1 MTNKQYVLDALRE
14 TTEDVKRVNADAKSI
29 IKLSIEKWTSV
40 IKNNDDVLSSLF
52 GLRKEL
58 IKIAYRKCTPGILVA
73 LTESSTH
80 KIFTFKLNT
89 ASEHIECMV
98 ESAEHSTEP
107 ELFSVIIGNNVE
119 IGANT
124 TIDRAQMEST
134 VIGNGVKIDNL
145 CQIAHNV
152 QIGDNTVMA
161 AQCGI
166 AGSTIIGKNCIFGG
180 QVGIAGHIKIAD
192 HTTLGA
198 QAGVIGNIR
207 KSGEVLIGS
216 PVIPVRQYM
225 KAYAKFKQAAEE

>member
-107 ELFSVIIGNNVE
+107 ELFSVIIGNKP
-119 IGANT
+119 
-124 TIDRAQMEST
+124 
-134 VIGNGVKIDNL
+134 NGYSL
-145 CQIAHNV
+145 
-152 QIGDNTVMA
+152 
-161 AQCGI
+161 
-166 AGSTIIGKNCIFGG
+166 
-180 QVGIAGHIKIAD
+180 
-192 HTTLGA
+192 TLTWNG
-198 QAGVIGNIR
+198 
-207 KSGEVLIGS
+207 
-216 PVIPVRQYM
+216 
-225 KAYAKFKQAAEE
+225 AYAQSVTVNITRDSVYVDDLPRFLTETKSIDILSDMHNNSYGLYDVLHIHTEDIIKRLIDQIKWYTNAAENK